1 MQLEVLQVLRSSN
14 IPSFNFM
21 GSGWD
26 LGLQTYQG
34 KFCLV
39 TLTV

>member
-1 MQLEVLQVLRSSN
+1 MRLGELQVLRTSN
-14 IPSFNFM
+14 ILSFKFM
-21 GSGWD
+21 GSGLD
-26 LGLQTYQG
+26 LQTYQG